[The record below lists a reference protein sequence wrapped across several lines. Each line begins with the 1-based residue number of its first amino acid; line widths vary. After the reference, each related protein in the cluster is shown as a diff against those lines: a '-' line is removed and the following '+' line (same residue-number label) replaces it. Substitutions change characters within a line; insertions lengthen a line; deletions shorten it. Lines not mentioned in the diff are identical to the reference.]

1 MIFRRNYKTSLLATI
16 LIASLVISA
25 SSAFA
30 QSSAIIEI
38 DLTDL
43 KEMDRRLREN
53 EILKRLTDEQVKTI
67 AEIEKSLALA
77 QKEIDLEGRENE
89 INKRIIQVKDM
100 EIASLN
106 HNFDQMKEVSDR
118 ALKLAEVGKP
128 KSNWE
133 LQGLLGAAAFALGVL
148 VGK

>member
-1 MIFRRNYKTSLLATI
+1 MWLP
-16 LIASLVISA
+16 V
-25 SSAFA
+25 SSSFSPFA
-30 QSSAIIEI
+30 QSAAIFEI

-43 KEMDRRLREN
+43 KEMGRRLQVN
-53 EILKRLTDEQVKTI
+53 EILKKMTAEQSKTI
-67 AEIEKSLALA
+67 TELDKSLALA
-77 QKEIDLEGRENE
+77 QKELDLERRENE

-106 HNFDQMKEVSDR
+106 RNFDQMKEVSDR

-133 LQGLLGAAAFALGVL
+133 LQGLLGVAAFALGVL
-148 VGK
+148 IGR

>member
-1 MIFRRNYKTSLLATI
+1 M
-16 LIASLVISA
+16 ISA

-43 KEMDRRLREN
+43 KEMDRRLQEN
-53 EILKRLTDEQVKTI
+53 EILKKVNDEQAKTI
-67 AEIEKSLALA
+67 AEIEKALALA
-77 QKEIDLEGRENE
+77 QKELDLERCENE

-106 HNFDQMKEVSDR
+106 RNFDQMKEVSDR
-118 ALKLAEVGKP
+118 ALKLAEIGKP

-133 LQGLLGAAAFALGVL
+133 LQGLLGAITFALGVL
-148 VGK
+148 IGR